1 MPTGTSKERVIK
13 KNLELCR
20 ERAYRDH
27 KEKHRTGEVPL
38 KVKEKLDREFTKAA
52 YEADRISKG

>member
-13 KNLELCR
+13 KNLELCK

-38 KVKEKLDREFTKAA
+38 
-52 YEADRISKG
+52 